1 MSNEVL
7 ADDIVR
13 DFNNDVVELITI
25 KDESVCAGK
34 DKKRPQA

>member
-7 ADDIVR
+7 ANDIVR
-13 DFNNDVVELITI
+13 DFNNDVIELITL

-34 DKKRPQA
+34 DKKMPQT